1 MKYFCNTRL
10 EAFKSLE
17 QLVGKNLSFGGIV
30 NNVQHRVA
38 KNGKGWATFQVD
50 GYDESFE
57 FRIFDEEY
65 LKFRHFLV
73 QNNFAYFRV
82 MIKEGWVNKETGKKS
97 DPKIVFTHVQYLQDV
112 LVDFAKKLTIQMPIE
127 DLKEQ
132 LIQRLNELFQGHQGN
147 LNVTFE
153 VLELEKV
160 TRQIERKMEI
170 EEEFISD
177 EEEGSETLVMESQ
190 MEEVEE
196 LIIKNK
202 LEMPSRKLK
211 VGISKELLEEL
222 EKMQLKFKLN

>member
-1 MKYFCNTRL
+1 
-10 EAFKSLE
+10 
-17 QLVGKNLSFGGIV
+17 
-30 NNVQHRVA
+30 
-38 KNGKGWATFQVD
+38 
-50 GYDESFE
+50 
-57 FRIFDEEY
+57 
-65 LKFRHFLV
+65 
-73 QNNFAYFRV
+73 
-82 MIKEGWVNKETGKKS
+82 
-97 DPKIVFTHVQYLQDV
+97 
-112 LVDFAKKLTIQMPIE
+112 MPIE

-196 LIIKNK
+196 LIIKKIN
-202 LEMPSRKLK
+202 LK
-211 VGISKELLEEL
+211 CHQE
-222 EKMQLKFKLN
+222 N